1 MQCLV
6 AGPAEKLLVMVV
18 EGTQV
23 QPDAAV
29 DATYANL
36 VVGLAVVGDNLEW
49 SNEVFGSGPNPN
61 QAFVPFMLAFLPV
74 VYIYMYCNY
83 MVH

>member
-36 VVGLAVVGDNLEW
+36 VVGLAVVGDNLKW
-49 SNEVFGSGPNPN
+49 SSDVFGSGPNPN